1 MNTLAEMTD
10 LTPSVII
17 LHKRSNV
24 LEVWFGHETFHL
36 EAEFLRVLSPSAEV
50 RGHGNPELQVGKLNV
65 AITDVEM
72 VGQYAIK
79 LIFDDG
85 HDSGIYDWGY
95 LNKLCHHKEVLWDEY
110 LQALMDHGA
119 SRDPEVSVVRLLR

>member
-1 MNTLAEMTD
+1 MT
-10 LTPSVII
+10 TQIPSAIQ
-17 LHKRSNV
+17 LHKKSKL
-24 LEVWFGHETFHL
+24 LEVRFGRDTFQL

-50 RGHGNPELQVGKLNV
+50 RGHGQPVLQTGKMHV
-65 AITDVEM
+65 AITDLKM

-95 LNKLCHHKEVLWDEY
+95 LRELCLNKESLWNEY
-110 LQALMDHGA
+110 LQTLKNAGA
-119 SRDPEVSVVRLLR
+119 SRDPEVSIVRLFR

>member
-1 MNTLAEMTD
+1 MTI
-10 LTPSVII
+10 LIPSDIK
-17 LHKRSNV
+17 LHKRSR
-24 LEVWFGHETFHL
+24 LLDIQFGHEIFQL

-50 RGHGNPELQVGKLNV
+50 RGHGNPVLQTGKLNV
-65 AITDVEM
+65 AITGVEM

-95 LNKLCHHKEVLWDEY
+95 LYELCHNKEAMWDEY
-110 LQALMDHGA
+110 LQALRDAGA
-119 SRDPEVSVVRLLR
+119 SRDPDVSVVRIFQ